1 MITLLLVCVFFGIN
15 VRLYFNFDKMQSVV
29 QIILPFNLTLVT
41 LRLNLFNK
49 TLFYKINKKKDKQ
62 IILQKT
68 NKKDKRQFHK
78 ITIHS
83 LNYSL
88 ILGSS
93 DDCLRGLYL
102 SNFIDFVT
110 NFIKSDM
117 NKYLVIENLNKV
129 VMPDFKDTSSKL
141 ILNLVVKKG
150 IIDIIKN
157 IFAKKVKEN
166 NEVKYA
172 NW

>member
-1 MITLLLVCVFFGIN
+1 MITLLLVCIFFGIN

-49 TLFYKINKKKDKQ
+49 TLFYKINKRKDKQ
-62 IILQKT
+62 IILQKS
-68 NKKDKRQFHK
+68 KKKAKRQFQK

-83 LNYSL
+83 LSYSL

-102 SNFIDFVT
+102 SNIIDFAT

-141 ILNLVVKKG
+141 VLNIVVKKG

-157 IFAKKVKEN
+157 VFAKKVKEN

-172 NW
+172 N